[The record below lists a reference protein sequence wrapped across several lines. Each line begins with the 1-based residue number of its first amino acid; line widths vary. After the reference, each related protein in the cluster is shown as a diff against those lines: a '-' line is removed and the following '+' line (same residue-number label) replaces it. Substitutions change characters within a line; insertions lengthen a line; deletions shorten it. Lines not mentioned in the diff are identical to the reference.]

1 MNKKNNIRFLSRFSL
16 LLAIEI
22 IVCFTPLGSL
32 PAMGPIVI
40 TLSMIP
46 VILTAI
52 LLGTKAG
59 ALMGAFTGVFRLL
72 IWTLAPP
79 SPLVAFVF
87 SPFYSLGE
95 FYGNGGSIIIS
106 ILPRILTG
114 VVAGI
119 LFKSVT
125 KRTSY
130 KMTTAYIIASIGGS
144 LTNTFGVMVGI
155 WLFFGNQ
162 YSLLFGSSMIVI
174 IMGTVLTNGLPEA
187 LISAVISVAIGKTLK
202 KK

>member
-1 MNKKNNIRFLSRFSL
+1 MSKKNDIRFLSQFSL

-32 PAMGPIVI
+32 PALGPIVI
-40 TLSMIP
+40 TLSMVP
-46 VILTAI
+46 VILTSL
-52 LLGTKAG
+52 LLGSKAG

-79 SPLVAFVF
+79 SPLIAFVF

-95 FYGNGGSIIIS
+95 FSGNWGSIVIS
-106 ILPRILTG
+106 ILPRVLTG
-114 VVAGI
+114 IIPGA
-119 LFKSVT
+119 LFQAMAKWTSDRITT
-125 KRTSY
+125 K
-130 KMTTAYIIASIGGS
+130 YIIASIAGS
-144 LTNTFGVMVGI
+144 LTNTLGVMGGI

-162 YSLLFGSSMIVI
+162 YSSVVGTNMMLI
-174 IMGTVLTNGLPEA
+174 IMSTILTNGLPEA
-187 LISAVISVAIGKTLK
+187 VISVIISVSICKILK